1 MKFKELFAPSDMT
14 TGTPWKKILMFTVP
28 MLIGNVAQQLYST
41 ADSVI
46 VGRFIGDNALA
57 AVGSA
62 GPIYN
67 LLLVLFMGIAVGAGV
82 VVAQFFGAKKRE
94 ELSRAIGNCIT
105 LTLIASLI
113 IMVIG
118 AFAIRPLLELL
129 DTPDTIID
137 WCESY
142 LMILIMGIAGTS
154 YYNIFTGILRGLGDS
169 TSALIYLL
177 IATGINIVLDI
188 LFVGHFKMGVS
199 GAALAT
205 IIAQIISAICSFLKL
220 MRLSSTFDLKAK
232 YLKLD
237 KFHALNILKLGLPS
251 GLTQAIFS
259 LAMIVVQSLTNSFG
273 EQVIAANVIIM
284 RVDGFA
290 MMPNFSFG
298 TAMTTFAGQNVG
310 ARKYDRVEQGAKQGT
325 LMALGVSAVLTG
337 MILIFGRALMGVF
350 TETKSL
356 IDLSRNM
363 MSIIAIGYV
372 AMAVTQCL
380 SGVMRGAGDTM
391 TPMWI
396 SLATTVAIRVPLAYG
411 IAYLTRSPE
420 LPNGAYQSL
429 WISLLASWVLGAIIT
444 AICYKRGGWKRK
456 ALQRAG
462 TDEEIRDYVKKDKT
476 AQEA

>member
-118 AFAIRPLLELL
+118 AFTIRPLLELL

-154 YYNIFTGILRGLGDS
+154 Y
-169 TSALIYLL
+169 
-177 IATGINIVLDI
+177 
-188 LFVGHFKMGVS
+188 
-199 GAALAT
+199 
-205 IIAQIISAICSFLKL
+205 
-220 MRLSSTFDLKAK
+220 
-232 YLKLD
+232 
-237 KFHALNILKLGLPS
+237 
-251 GLTQAIFS
+251 
-259 LAMIVVQSLTNSFG
+259 
-273 EQVIAANVIIM
+273 
-284 RVDGFA
+284 
-290 MMPNFSFG
+290 
-298 TAMTTFAGQNVG
+298 
-310 ARKYDRVEQGAKQGT
+310 
-325 LMALGVSAVLTG
+325 
-337 MILIFGRALMGVF
+337 
-350 TETKSL
+350 
-356 IDLSRNM
+356 
-363 MSIIAIGYV
+363 
-372 AMAVTQCL
+372 
-380 SGVMRGAGDTM
+380 
-391 TPMWI
+391 
-396 SLATTVAIRVPLAYG
+396 
-411 IAYLTRSPE
+411 
-420 LPNGAYQSL
+420 
-429 WISLLASWVLGAIIT
+429 
-444 AICYKRGGWKRK
+444 
-456 ALQRAG
+456 
-462 TDEEIRDYVKKDKT
+462 
-476 AQEA
+476 